1 MNLHYPAEWEP
12 QKAIWLAFPHNE
24 KNWQGEN
31 RERIFEFYYKLIEIV
46 SEFQTANVLIQ
57 PDFLLPAEKK
67 KLYAKAPFKP
77 KFIRIETDDIW
88 IRDYGPFFACN
99 EKGRE
104 KIVQFAFNAW
114 GEKFP
119 PWENDRRVPQKIAE
133 KKRLAVKEFPFILE
147 GGAVEVNGDGLGITT
162 LPCLVGKNRNPK
174 ADLRKVETA
183 IREALG
189 LKDLLVLPD
198 GLCGDHTDG
207 HIDNVA
213 RFVSPSRIAVAWEAD
228 QSKPNFKR
236 LLRNRTILETWI
248 KRHYG
253 ETAAVDPLQI
263 PTQRKLG
270 RSTLPASYMNFIFL
284 NSALVFPKY
293 EEPFDSLAESYF
305 AKVFPK
311 RKIIGIDCSCVIR
324 EGGSLHCLSKQEN

>member
-1 MNLHYPAEWEP
+1 MKLHYPAEWET

-31 RERIFEFYYKLIEIV
+31 RERIIEFYYKLIEIV
-46 SEFQTANVLIQ
+46 SEFQTANVLVES
-57 PDFLLPAEKK
+57 DFSLPADKK

-88 IRDYGPFFACN
+88 IRDYGPFFAYN
-99 EKGRE
+99 ENARE
-104 KIVQFAFNAW
+104 KVVQFTFNAW

-119 PWENDRRVPQKIAE
+119 PWENDGQVPQKIAE
-133 KKRLAVKEFPFILE
+133 KKRFAVKKFPFILE

-162 LPCLVGKNRNPK
+162 LPCLVGKNRNPIEHI
-174 ADLRKVETA
+174 RKVEAA

-189 LKDLLVLPD
+189 LHDLLVLPD

-213 RFVSPSRIAVAWEAD
+213 RFLSPSRIAVAWEAD

-253 ETAAVDPLQI
+253 EAAAVDPLQI
-263 PTQRKLG
+263 PTQKKLG

-284 NSALVFPKY
+284 NGALVFPKY

-305 AKVFPK
+305 KRIFPK

-324 EGGSLHCLSKQEN
+324 EGGSLHCMSKQEN